1 LTSISNGNIVIICA
15 TADGIQRF
23 NLPTKMDVNRLL
35 SQLEPGNFY
44 RNVPH
49 AATTARAI
57 ALVSTSPMTTTTSTK
72 ASPAPL
78 GERNPN
84 TVQTAKS
91 STGSAGKKRKSAT
104 AADDGD
110 NPSASKRSKTSS
122 GGTANKSNP
131 IPDVSGITLQG
142 EQRGSVPVYDTPRE
156 VRRKLNQL
164 VRKGA
169 SQAAMARALSDAVD
183 SSDHAVSVRVLRT
196 FLEQKGVLDGNTSTA
211 YYGGYVLFEK
221 QRVKDDA
228 PKTAFRQEM
237 ERVHGAKGVDRSF
250 NLKSRGLICFGNE
263 RPTVDKY
270 AKVQIVRVR

>member
-1 LTSISNGNIVIICA
+1 
-15 TADGIQRF
+15 
-23 NLPTKMDVNRLL
+23 MDVNRLL

-49 AATTARAI
+49 RATTAQAI
-57 ALVSTSPMTTTTSTK
+57 ALVSASPMTATSTNK

-84 TVQTAKS
+84 TVQTPKS
-91 STGSAGKKRKSAT
+91 STGSAGKKRKST
-104 AADDGD
+104 SAADDGD
-110 NPSASKRSKTSS
+110 NPSSASSKRSKTSS
-122 GGTANKSNP
+122 SGAAAAAKKNTNP
-131 IPDVSGITLQG
+131 IPDIGGITLQG
-142 EQRGSVPVYDTPRE
+142 EQRGSGVPVYDTPKE

-164 VRKGA
+164 TKKGV

-196 FLEQKGVLDGNTSTA
+196 FLDQKGVLDGNTSPA

-221 QRVKDDA
+221 QRVKNDA

-250 NLKSRGLICFGNE
+250 NFKSRGLICSGNE
-263 RPTVDKY
+263 RPSIDKY
-270 AKVQIVRVR
+270 GKIHIVRVR